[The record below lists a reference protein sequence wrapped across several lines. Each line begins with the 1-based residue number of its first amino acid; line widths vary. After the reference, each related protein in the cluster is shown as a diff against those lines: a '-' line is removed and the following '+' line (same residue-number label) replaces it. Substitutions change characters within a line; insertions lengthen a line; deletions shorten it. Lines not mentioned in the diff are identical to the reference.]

1 VFFIE
6 LIYERLSGLMK
17 RVFISH
23 STNDREYV
31 EHIIDL
37 LEGIGV
43 PSESIFCTSVEGYGI
58 PLGDNSLER
67 IRSELNEETVV
78 LFILSNNFYNSTA
91 CLCEMGAVWVKTI
104 FHIPILI
111 PPFNFSC
118 IKGLL
123 PFSQGM
129 EINHKGKLNSL
140 NTKIREILNIR
151 DFDSNRWERKRDRF
165 ICDINNLI
173 FQDTEREVA
182 ACSTENTKICKNDPG
197 RLSHMQNKGMRK
209 ANKRNISCKKDGKD
223 LSESEIFEIIIRDV
237 REKLNKLPW
246 IVRRGLYYH
255 FCCREFKLE
264 NGEDLKGYAIE
275 AFEDDYII
283 IDSGRVIL
291 NLGDPLVKKAAQ
303 SLNRLKFFLENSSE
317 AFHHEFEHT
326 NEMCAKI
333 ESRKFW
339 KLMEFI

>member
-1 VFFIE
+1 
-6 LIYERLSGLMK
+6 MK

-31 EHIIDL
+31 EHLIDL

-58 PLGDNSLER
+58 PLGDNPLER
-67 IRSELNEETVV
+67 IRRELNEETVV
-78 LFILSNNFYNSTA
+78 LFVLSNNFYNSAA
-91 CLCEMGAVWVKTI
+91 CLCEMGAVWVRTI

-111 PPFNFSC
+111 PPFSFSC
-118 IKGLL
+118 LKGLL

-140 NTKIREILNIR
+140 CTRIRELMDIK

-173 FQDTEREVA
+173 FQDAEREA
-182 ACSTENTKICKNDPG
+182 AALSERDTKICENDSG
-197 RLSHMQNKGMRK
+197 KLSHIENNGIWK
-209 ANKRNISCKKDGKD
+209 ANKRNIYCKKDGKV
-223 LSESEIFEIIIRDV
+223 LNESEIFEVIIRDV
-237 REKLNKLPW
+237 REKLCKLPW
-246 IVRRGLYYH
+246 IVRKALYYH
-255 FCCREFKLE
+255 FCCREFNLE
-264 NGEDLKGYAIE
+264 NREDLKEYAIE
-275 AFEDDYII
+275 ASEDDYII
-283 IDSGRVIL
+283 IDSGRVTL
-291 NLGDPLVKKAAQ
+291 NMSDPLVKKAAQ

-317 AFHHEFEHT
+317 DFHHEFEHT

-339 KLMEFI
+339 KRMEFI